1 MSWRQKALYF
11 LFLFFDGALIVVE
24 WGVVGWGRKYYL
36 GPAEIASFSSRDFS
50 QSNKHDTFW
59 HAASSGYFC
68 VLWLWAIA
76 AMDFHSLEIYKKLG
90 LYLSTI
96 IIAGNNHADN
106 HFYKYI
112 CFKYYT
118 VWNQFFLLKCT
129 LKVFNIHKNHSLQKK
144 NFIEKKRFFLL

>member
-24 WGVVGWGRKYYL
+24 WGVVWWGRKYYL

-96 IIAGNNHADN
+96 IIAGNNHADH

-118 VWNQFFLLKCT
+118 VWNQFSINIHV
-129 LKVFNIHKNHSLQKK
+129 KVFFFKFGLNVEHRLY
-144 NFIEKKRFFLL
+144 FFL

>member
-1 MSWRQKALYF
+1 MYF

-76 AMDFHSLEIYKKLG
+76 AMDFHSLEIHKKLG

-96 IIAGNNHADN
+96 IFVSNIIQ
-106 HFYKYI
+106 YEI
-112 CFKYYT
+112 S
-118 VWNQFFLLKCT
+118 FLLIYT
-129 LKVFNIHKNHSLQKK
+129 L
-144 NFIEKKRFFLL
+144 RFFFSNLVWMWNTAYIFAYKKAWSAEKNLLYRKNSFFCRLWKVI